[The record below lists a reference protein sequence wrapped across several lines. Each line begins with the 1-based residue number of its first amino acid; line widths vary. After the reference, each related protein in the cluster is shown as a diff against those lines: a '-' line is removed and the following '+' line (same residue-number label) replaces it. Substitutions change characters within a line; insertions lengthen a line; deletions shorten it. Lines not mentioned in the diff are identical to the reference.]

1 MLLACSAVN
10 RIGIGETYAEPTD
23 PACVKELF
31 QKEISTLPAMITKKS
46 LGFFDF
52 RECQAH
58 EIGVAWVKE
67 KRLRMKYQKQ
77 IKILNE

>member
-1 MLLACSAVN
+1 
-10 RIGIGETYAEPTD
+10 
-23 PACVKELF
+23 
-31 QKEISTLPAMITKKS
+31 MITKKS

>member
-1 MLLACSAVN
+1 MLLACSAN
-10 RIGIGETYAEPTD
+10 RIGIGEIYAEPTD

-31 QKEISTLPAMITKKS
+31 RKEVSTLPAMITKKS

-52 RECQAH
+52 RECQQQD
-58 EIGVAWVKE
+58 IGLAWVKE